1 MSCTLDAEI
10 QCGIKGR
17 ICRRA
22 ERMIAC
28 RERERQTE
36 VREEA
41 LQGRGFKTGSSEN
54 CFVEWTETH

>member
-1 MSCTLDAEI
+1 
-10 QCGIKGR
+10 
-17 ICRRA
+17 
-22 ERMIAC
+22 MIAC

-54 CFVEWTETH
+54 CYVEWTETH